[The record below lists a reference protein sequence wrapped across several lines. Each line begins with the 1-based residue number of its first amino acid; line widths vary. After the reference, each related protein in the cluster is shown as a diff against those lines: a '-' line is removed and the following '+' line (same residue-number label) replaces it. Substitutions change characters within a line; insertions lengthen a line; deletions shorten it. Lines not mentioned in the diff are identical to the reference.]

1 MLILLDLNTY
11 IVLPLGNIV
20 KSKVPLE
27 KYENSSKIKVELKTA
42 KILLERRCRTL
53 KRINKKYKS
62 NCRNSRKSRGKQKCN
77 NRANELHH
85 PHFEMSS
92 RIKRRNDPSNRP
104 RTSLRSLLN
113 HQVVYTGTLF
123 EIRVNRWRAHYAN
136 VLLKP
141 VTIAGKDYDHI
152 WIKISLKRLLKW
164 MPYLIEVVDT
174 DARYYT
180 YKVAQAISTQH
191 PRVISHIMQ
200 IASPRNER
208 LSMYDLEHM
217 NDEPEDLDVQ
227 INVCT
232 ISGNAKVVQ
241 YYRNPKNKLIHHDVN
256 DGFTFDYGILA
267 NSADLDVDTTPLV
280 TDE

>member
-1 MLILLDLNTY
+1 M
-11 IVLPLGNIV
+11 
-20 KSKVPLE
+20 
-27 KYENSSKIKVELKTA
+27 
-42 KILLERRCRTL
+42 

-62 NCRNSRKSRGKQKCN
+62 NCRNLRKSRGKQKRN
-77 NRANELHH
+77 NRNHTDNLHH
-85 PHFEMSS
+85 PHFKMSS
-92 RIKRRNDPSNRP
+92 RTKRIRYNDSSNKT

-180 YKVAQAISTQH
+180 YKAAQAISTQH

-200 IASPRNER
+200 IASPHNES

-227 INVCT
+227 INACI

-241 YYRNPKNKLIHHDVN
+241 YYRNPKNKLIQHDVN

-267 NSADLDVDTTPLV
+267 NSADLDVDTAPLV
-280 TDE
+280 TDGEIEQYEEQQNQQEQFEQSELNDVQD

>member
-1 MLILLDLNTY
+1 MSARTRHND
-11 IVLPLGNIV
+11 
-20 KSKVPLE
+20 
-27 KYENSSKIKVELKTA
+27 SSNKT
-42 KILLERRCRTL
+42 
-53 KRINKKYKS
+53 
-62 NCRNSRKSRGKQKCN
+62 
-77 NRANELHH
+77 
-85 PHFEMSS
+85 
-92 RIKRRNDPSNRP
+92 

-123 EIRVNRWRAHYAN
+123 EVRVNRWRAHYAN

-180 YKVAQAISTQH
+180 YKAVKAISTQH

-200 IASPRNER
+200 IASPRNES

-227 INVCT
+227 INACT

-241 YYRNPKNKLIHHDVN
+241 YYRNPKNKLIQHDVN

-280 TDE
+280 TDKEIEQYEEQQNQQEQFEQSELNDEKNIQNSMNIQNAQSMQKISNVQENQDNSQNTNGNTN

>member
-1 MLILLDLNTY
+1 MT
-11 IVLPLGNIV
+11 
-20 KSKVPLE
+20 
-27 KYENSSKIKVELKTA
+27 
-42 KILLERRCRTL
+42 
-53 KRINKKYKS
+53 KYKA
-62 NCRNSRKSRGKQKCN
+62 NHRNSRKSRGKQKRN
-77 NRANELHH
+77 NRNHTDDLHH
-85 PHFEMSS
+85 PRFKMASHIKHIRPDDSS
-92 RIKRRNDPSNRP
+92 NKTRA
-104 RTSLRSLLN
+104 SLRSLLN

-123 EIRVNRWRAHYAN
+123 EVRVNRWRAHYAN

-180 YKVAQAISTQH
+180 YKAAQAISTQH

-200 IASPRNER
+200 IVSPRNES

-227 INVCT
+227 INACI

-241 YYRNPKNKLIHHDVN
+241 YYRNPKNKLIQHDVN

-280 TDE
+280 TNEEIKQYEEKIEQSAQHDQYKQNELNAEQGEPDVSEYNTN